1 MSKIPCEM
9 IQDLLPSYID
19 ELTSDVTDREIE
31 AHMME
36 CQQCKKVLEQMKTP
50 DMDATEKEEI
60 KEIDFLKKTKKKY
73 QKNIIFCV
81 AIVWAI
87 AVIIFC
93 AKNYFGAQ
101 YINTDYLAYNLDV
114 SGTKLLVAVN
124 TTSKQG
130 IQKIDINE
138 SEGVVEISVRCV
150 PKSLFYKTTAESKY
164 VASEK
169 IRQVWIGDRI
179 VWANGE
185 MISPLTSSLYAIYNP
200 YIGNMPS
207 NGKIVNALNMTA
219 YTGGFTNELQT
230 SVEPYSWKMIF
241 KNDFSL
247 SRQEA
252 FEERLKMYAYIYL
265 AQIGNLNEVI
275 FEYKVDGETKILSV
289 TSNEASEFAG
299 VEIKTVGTD
308 INLLEG
314 LVRKTE
320 LSNVV
325 LGGVAVESNVQVD
338 FSNIEQTKEVLEFTV
353 VNYAEDAVYGMCL
366 NVESGN
372 VSGHQSMSE
381 ASGNALQSG
390 LNVDFQLIPE
400 DFAIEIKDG
409 SKATIRLSV
418 MDQDGNVHEVQGE
431 VYADLFWGNKYKLNL
446 SGNAD
451 EGYFLGQ

>member
-19 ELTSDVTDREIE
+19 ELTSDVTDREVE

-36 CQQCKKVLEQMKTP
+36 CEQCKKVLDQMRTP
-50 DMDATEKEEI
+50 DIETTEKEI
-60 KEIDFLKKTKKKY
+60 KEIDFLKKTKKKN
-73 QKNIIFCV
+73 QKNIILCV

-87 AVIIFC
+87 AVMIFC
-93 AKNYFGAQ
+93 ARNYFGGQ
-101 YINTDYLAYNLDV
+101 YMNTDYLAYNLDV
-114 SGTKLLVAVN
+114 SGTELSVAVN

-130 IQKIDINE
+130 IQKIDISE

-150 PKSLFYKTTAESKY
+150 PKSFFYKTIAESRY

-185 MISPLTSSLYAIYNP
+185 MISPLTSRLYAVYNP
-200 YIGNMPS
+200 YIGNMSS

-219 YTGGFTNELQT
+219 YTGKFTNELQT
-230 SVEPYSWKMIF
+230 SAEPYSWKMILE
-241 KNDFSL
+241 NDFSL

-289 TSNEASEFAG
+289 TSSEASEFVG
-299 VEIKTVGTD
+299 VDIKTVGTD
-308 INLLEG
+308 INLLEK
-314 LVRKTE
+314 LIRKTE

-325 LGGVAVESNVQVD
+325 LGGASVDSNAQVD
-338 FSNIEQTKEVLEFTV
+338 FSHSEQTKEVLEFTV
-353 VNYAEDAVYGMCL
+353 VNYAEDAVYGMDL

-372 VSGHQSMSE
+372 VFGHRSMSE
-381 ASGNALQSG
+381 ANGNALQSG
-390 LNVDFQLIPE
+390 LNVNFQLIPE

-418 MDQDGNVHEVQGE
+418 IDQDGNVHEVQGE

-451 EGYFLGQ
+451 RGYFLGQ

>member
-19 ELTSDVTDREIE
+19 ELTSDVTNREIE
-31 AHMME
+31 AHMTE
-36 CQQCKKVLEQMKTP
+36 CQQCKNVLEQMKTP
-50 DMDATEKEEI
+50 DMEPVEKEV

-73 QKNIIFCV
+73 QKNIVLCA

-87 AVIIFC
+87 AVIFFC
-93 AKNYFGAQ
+93 AGNYFCGQ
-101 YINTDYLAYNLDV
+101 YVNTDYLTYSLDV
-114 SGTKLLVAVN
+114 SGTELSVAVN

-130 IQKIDINE
+130 IQNIDINE
-138 SEGVVEISVRCV
+138 SEGIVEISVRCV
-150 PKSLFYKTTAESKY
+150 PKSFFYKTTANANY
-164 VASEK
+164 VALEE

-185 MISPLTSSLYAIYNP
+185 MISPLTSNLYAVYNP

-207 NGKIVNALNMTA
+207 NGKIVNTLNMTA

-230 SVEPYSWKMIF
+230 STEPYSWKIIF
-241 KNDFSL
+241 ENDYSS

-265 AQIGNLNEVI
+265 AQIGNLDEVI
-275 FEYKVDGETKILSV
+275 FEYKVDGETKTLSV
-289 TSNEASEFAG
+289 TSSEASKFAG
-299 VEIKTVGTD
+299 AEIKTVGTD
-308 INLLEG
+308 INLLEA

-325 LGGVAVESNVQVD
+325 LSGTSVESNAQVD
-338 FSNIEQTKEVLEFTV
+338 FSNSDQTEDVLAFTV
-353 VNYAEDAVYGMCL
+353 INYAEDAVYSMIL
-366 NVESGN
+366 NVECKKTSGQQA
-372 VSGHQSMSE
+372 VS
-381 ASGNALQSG
+381 ASNGNPMQTG
-390 LNVDFQLIPE
+390 LNVDFRFIPE
-400 DFAIEIKDG
+400 DFASEIKDG
-409 SKATIRLSV
+409 SEATIRLSV
-418 MDQDGNVHEVQGE
+418 MDQNGTVHKVQGE

-451 EGYFLGQ
+451 NGYFLGQ

>member
-19 ELTSDVTDREIE
+19 ELTSDVTNREVE

-36 CQQCKKVLEQMKTP
+36 CDQCKKVLEQMQTP
-50 DMDATEKEEI
+50 DMETIEKEI
-60 KEIDFLKKTKKKY
+60 KEIDFLKKTKKKH
-73 QKNIIFCV
+73 QKNIILCV

-87 AVIIFC
+87 AVMIFC
-93 AKNYFGAQ
+93 ARNYFGGQ
-101 YINTDYLAYNLDV
+101 YMNTDYLAYNLDV
-114 SGTKLLVAVN
+114 SGTELAVAVN

-130 IQKIDINE
+130 IQKIDISE

-150 PKSLFYKTTAESKY
+150 PKSFFYKTTAESRY

-185 MISPLTSSLYAIYNP
+185 MISLLTSSLYAVYNP

-207 NGKIVNALNMTA
+207 NGKIVNTLNMTA

-230 SVEPYSWKMIF
+230 SEEPYSWKMIF
-241 KNDFSL
+241 ENDFSL

-275 FEYKVDGETKILSV
+275 FEYKADGETKILSV
-289 TSNEASEFAG
+289 TSSEASEFAG

-308 INLLEG
+308 INLLEE

-325 LGGVAVESNVQVD
+325 LGGASVESNAQVD
-338 FSNIEQTKEVLEFTV
+338 FSNSEQTKDVLEFTV
-353 VNYAEDAVYGMCL
+353 VNYAEDAVYGMSL
-366 NVESGN
+366 NVESGK

-381 ASGNALQSG
+381 ANGNALQSG
-390 LNVDFQLIPE
+390 LNVNFQLIPE
-400 DFAIEIKDG
+400 DFTREIKDG

-418 MDQDGNVHEVQGE
+418 MDQDGNFHEVQGV

-451 EGYFLGQ
+451 KGYFLGQ

>member
-19 ELTSDVTDREIE
+19 ELTSDVTNREME

-36 CQQCKKVLEQMKTP
+36 CEQCKNVLEQMKAP
-50 DMDATEKEEI
+50 DMEDTEKEV
-60 KEIDFLKKTKKKY
+60 KEIDFLKKTKKKH
-73 QKNIIFCV
+73 QKNIILCV

-87 AVIIFC
+87 AVMFFC
-93 AKNYFGAQ
+93 ARNYFGGQ
-101 YINTDYLAYNLDV
+101 YMNTDYLSYNLDV
-114 SGTKLLVAVN
+114 SGTELSVAVN

-130 IQKIDINE
+130 IQKIDISE

-150 PKSLFYKTTAESKY
+150 PKSFFYKTTANSRY
-164 VASEK
+164 VASEE

-185 MISPLTSSLYAIYNP
+185 MISPLTSSLYAVYNP

-207 NGKIVNALNMTA
+207 NGKIVNVLNMTA

-230 SVEPYSWKMIF
+230 STEPYSWKIIF
-241 KNDFSL
+241 KNDFSS

-252 FEERLKMYAYIYL
+252 FEERLKRYAYIYL
-265 AQIGNLNEVI
+265 AQIGNLEEVI

-289 TSNEASEFAG
+289 TSSEASEFAG

-308 INLLEG
+308 IHLLEE

-325 LGGVAVESNVQVD
+325 LGGTSVESNAQVD
-338 FSNIEQTKEVLEFTV
+338 FSYSDQTEEVLEFAV
-353 VNYAEDAVYGMCL
+353 VNYAEDAVYGMIL
-366 NVESGN
+366 NVDCGN
-372 VSGHQSMSE
+372 VSGQQAMSE
-381 ASGNALQSG
+381 ANGKALQSG
-390 LNVDFQLIPE
+390 LMVDFQLIPE
-400 DFAIEIKDG
+400 DFAIKIKDG
-409 SKATIRLSV
+409 SQATIRLSV
-418 MDQDGNVHEVQGE
+418 MDQDGNVHEVQGV
-431 VYADLFWGNKYKLNL
+431 VYADLFWGTKYKLNL
-446 SGNAD
+446 SGNA
-451 EGYFLGQ
+451 EQGYFLGQ

>member
-19 ELTSDVTDREIE
+19 ELTSDVTNKEVE
-31 AHMME
+31 AHMTE
-36 CQQCKKVLEQMKTP
+36 CEQCKKVLEQMITP
-50 DMDATEKEEI
+50 DIETLEKEV
-60 KEIDFLKKTKKKY
+60 KEVDYLKKMKKKH

-81 AIVWAI
+81 AIFFAI
-87 AVIIFC
+87 TVIIFC
-93 AKNYFGAQ
+93 ARNYFGGQ
-101 YINTDYLAYNLDV
+101 YMNTDYLAYNLDV
-114 SGTKLLVAVN
+114 SGAELLVAVN

-130 IQKIDINE
+130 IQKIDISE
-138 SEGVVEISVRCV
+138 SEGIVEISVRCV
-150 PKSLFYKTTAESKY
+150 SKSFFYETSADSKY

-185 MISPLTSSLYAIYNP
+185 MISPLTSSLYAVYNP
-200 YIGNMPS
+200 YIGNMSS
-207 NGKIVNALNMTA
+207 NGKIVNVLNMTA

-230 SVEPYSWKMIF
+230 SEEPYTWKMIF
-241 KNDFSL
+241 ENDFSS
-247 SRQEA
+247 SRQKV
-252 FEERLKMYAYIYL
+252 FEERLRKYAYIYL

-275 FEYKVDGETKILSV
+275 FEYKVDGEIKILSV
-289 TSNEASEFAG
+289 TSSEASEFAG

-308 INLLEG
+308 INLLEE

-325 LGGVAVESNVQVD
+325 LGGTSVESNTQVD
-338 FSNIEQTKEVLEFTV
+338 FSNCNQTKEVIEFTV
-353 VNYAEDAVYGMCL
+353 VNYAEDAIYGMNL
-366 NVESGN
+366 NVECGN
-372 VSGHQSMSE
+372 VSGNQSMSE
-381 ASGNALQSG
+381 SDGCALQSG

-400 DFAIEIKDG
+400 DFSKEIKDG

-431 VYADLFWGNKYKLNL
+431 VYADVFWGTKYKLNL

-451 EGYFLGQ
+451 KGYFLGQ

>member
-19 ELTSDVTDREIE
+19 ELTSDVTNREVE

-36 CQQCKKVLEQMKTP
+36 CEQCKKVFEQMKTP
-50 DMDATEKEEI
+50 DSETTENEV
-60 KEIDFLKKTKKKY
+60 KEIDFLKKTKKKH
-73 QKNIIFCV
+73 QKNIILCV

-87 AVIIFC
+87 AVLLFC
-93 AKNYFGAQ
+93 ARNYFAGQ
-101 YINTDYLAYNLDV
+101 YMNTDYLAYNLDV
-114 SGTKLLVAVN
+114 SGQELSIAVN

-138 SEGVVEISVRCV
+138 LEGVVEISVRCV
-150 PKSLFYKTTAESKY
+150 PKSFFYKTTADARY

-185 MISPLTSSLYAIYNP
+185 MISPLTSSLYAVYNP

-207 NGKIVNALNMTA
+207 NGKIVNALNMTS
-219 YTGGFTNELQT
+219 YTGSFTNELQT
-230 SVEPYSWKMIF
+230 SEEPYSWKMIF
-241 KNDFSL
+241 ENDFSS

-252 FEERLKMYAYIYL
+252 FEERLKRYAYIYL

-275 FEYKVDGETKILSV
+275 FEYRVDGETKILSV
-289 TSNEASEFAG
+289 TSSEASEFAG
-299 VEIKTVGTD
+299 VEIKNVGTD
-308 INLLEG
+308 INLLEE

-325 LGGVAVESNVQVD
+325 LGGASVASNAQVD
-338 FSNIEQTKEVLEFTV
+338 FSHSDQTKEVLEFTV
-353 VNYAEDAVYGMCL
+353 VNYAEDAVYGMGL
-366 NVESGN
+366 NVECGK

-381 ASGNALQSG
+381 ADGSALQSG
-390 LNVDFQLIPE
+390 LQVNFQLIPE
-400 DFAIEIKDG
+400 DFAIEIEDG
-409 SKATIRLSV
+409 SKATIRLRV
-418 MDQDGNVHEVQGE
+418 MDQNGNVHEVQGE
-431 VYADLFWGNKYKLNL
+431 VNADLFWGNKYKLNL
-446 SGNAD
+446 SGNA
-451 EGYFLGQ
+451 EQGYFLGQ